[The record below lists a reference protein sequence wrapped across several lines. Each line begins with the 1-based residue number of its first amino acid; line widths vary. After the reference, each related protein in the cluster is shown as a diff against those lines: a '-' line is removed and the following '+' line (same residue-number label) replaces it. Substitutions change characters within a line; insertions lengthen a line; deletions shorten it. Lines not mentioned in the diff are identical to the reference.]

1 MASDNIN
8 VMVLELIPS
17 FWVLIQMS
25 FSRQTNVCSY
35 VVIIVF
41 LAVLHDKQLKFFL
54 KNKMT

>member
-41 LAVLHDKQLKFFL
+41 LAALHDKQLKFFE
-54 KNKMT
+54 K